1 LGARIGPLAFF
12 TCLNI
17 YFKEL
22 EMAACV
28 AQTKAP
34 LASQPR
40 LSNVRALAAKKVTV
54 SDTLSTILAFNH
66 LVLNKMSFCNI
77 T

>member
-1 LGARIGPLAFF
+1 
-12 TCLNI
+12 
-17 YFKEL
+17 
-22 EMAACV
+22 MAACV